1 MRKEFIMKKTLRF
14 TGILLSALLLVCS
27 FGCLV
32 QDTAKNDSEQ
42 TSSNT
47 SSSSSG
53 TVAEVP
59 VHDHDAVAVTLG
71 DIEITAGEIE
81 NGYNSYLQL
90 LSYYG
95 MGSPT
100 DDATISD
107 YVQMIIED
115 LLSSKLP
122 LWKAHEQGIEL
133 TAEELADVDVKAHNE
148 ADAEYEDLVLSYAA
162 YYTDAGE
169 VEKVSDLTEQQLS
182 DTLVYLNADIKD
194 YYGDD
199 DADIDFYVSD
209 AYENYY
215 QSYLIEAYSAK
226 LKEISDVSVTLDDET
241 LENWYVAALA
251 DQKNLFDGDAT
262 LYRTHREDYAAG
274 VETIPLLYVPENL
287 AAVQIITLTPE
298 GSTPSEIA
306 ENLSK
311 MSVLEAEYGNLAL
324 TGGEESRLEEI
335 RQEYAA
341 LKEANQKA
349 EEEYFG
355 KELERIQ
362 EMKNR
367 LDNGE
372 EYAAVAADDASFLQE
387 QILCYKLDY
396 AYPTVITDAVAK
408 LNDGETSDILFDGT
422 SYYLVHL
429 VGKLAPG
436 SADRSL
442 IEEAVRAAASA
453 EKREAAWEA
462 LTASWEEEAFASAV
476 YNPDAYAYIGH

>member
-1 MRKEFIMKKTLRF
+1 MNEGFIK
-14 TGILLSALLLVCS
+14 
-27 FGCLV
+27 
-32 QDTAKNDSEQ
+32 Q
-42 TSSNT
+42 
-47 SSSSSG
+47 
-53 TVAEVP
+53 
-59 VHDHDAVAVTLG
+59 
-71 DIEITAGEIE
+71 
-81 NGYNSYLQL
+81 
-90 LSYYG
+90 
-95 MGSPT
+95 
-100 DDATISD
+100 
-107 YVQMIIED
+107 
-115 LLSSKLP
+115 
-122 LWKAHEQGIEL
+122 
-133 TAEELADVDVKAHNE
+133 
-148 ADAEYEDLVLSYAA
+148 
-162 YYTDAGE
+162 
-169 VEKVSDLTEQQLS
+169 
-182 DTLVYLNADIKD
+182 
-194 YYGDD
+194 
-199 DADIDFYVSD
+199 
-209 AYENYY
+209 
-215 QSYLIEAYSAK
+215 
-226 LKEISDVSVTLDDET
+226 
-241 LENWYVAALA
+241 
-251 DQKNLFDGDAT
+251 
-262 LYRTHREDYAAG
+262 
-274 VETIPLLYVPENL
+274 
-287 AAVQIITLTPE
+287 
-298 GSTPSEIA
+298 
-306 ENLSK
+306 
-311 MSVLEAEYGNLAL
+311 
-324 TGGEESRLEEI
+324 RLEEI